1 MHSMDLTTISLG
13 NAVERCLSYRVSQA
27 SQRYCDLLLDPQDYK
42 LVVRTREMIQVM
54 QVWAPLKVAY
64 KHNEATQRLLSA
76 L

>member
-1 MHSMDLTTISLG
+1 MLWKDAFRIVCRKHPSV
-13 NAVERCLSYRVSQA
+13 N
-27 SQRYCDLLLDPQDYK
+27 LLLDPQDYK